1 MKLSQR
7 VFAVVFL
14 GVFVIGSILSLYSL
28 KRSFDSYIETEK
40 ENAVSEHIRC
50 VNAAVDELC
59 EKQNEQLSG
68 WLSDENTDTA
78 IYGLDGVRKIGDG
91 EEQTATAA
99 VSGDEITVESPIVF
113 QNRAYAV
120 KTVHRIHKPDVNV
133 KAVIAVSASAVS
145 ALVIALGAVF
155 AVGSYTLP
163 LHKLNKAIRQI
174 AAGKYDTRIEGGKGE
189 FSGTF
194 NAVNDMAEAVE
205 RDVGKLSDIAESRKG
220 FVDSM
225 AHEMKTPL
233 TSILCMGDLL
243 RLKKDVSERDRRDY
257 AGVIVEEAKRMK
269 ELSSKLLAMASTDNA
284 SLSFEPV
291 STAEL
296 IDELGAAIRPV
307 CDRAGIVFSC
317 EGIDGII
324 SADRELF
331 KSLITNLVDNA
342 IKASEPGKTVGIRY
356 APDGGIMKIIVAD
369 QGIGMKPEDIKHA
382 TEPFYMVDKA
392 RSRKAGGAGLGLS
405 LCAVIAKKHNATID
419 IKSELGKGTIIIVAF
434 PLAERRGRI

>member
-1 MKLSQR
+1 MRLSQR
-7 VFAVVFL
+7 VFSVVFL
-14 GVFVIGSILSLYSL
+14 GVFVIGSALSVYFV
-28 KRSFDSYIETEK
+28 KHDFDSYIETEK
-40 ENAVSEHIRC
+40 ENAISEHIHH
-50 VNAAVDELC
+50 VNEVVAELC
-59 EKQNEQLSG
+59 GKQDEQLAG
-68 WLSDENTDTA
+68 WLSDDNTDAA
-78 IYGLDGVRKIGDG
+78 IHGLDGVKAIED
-91 EEQTATAA
+91 EEQVTTAT
-99 VSGDEITVESPIVF
+99 VSGSEIMVESPIVF
-113 QNRAYAV
+113 QNRTYAV
-120 KTVHRIHKPDVNV
+120 KTIHRISKPDG
-133 KAVIAVSASAVS
+133 KIRTIFAVSVSAIS

-155 AVGSYTLP
+155 SVGSYTLP
-163 LHKLNKAIRQI
+163 LRRVNKAIRQI
-174 AAGKYDTRIEGGKGE
+174 AAGKYDTRLEGGKGD
-189 FSGTF
+189 FSTTF

-205 RDVGKLSDIAESRKG
+205 RDVGKLSDIAENRKG

-269 ELSSKLLAMASTDNA
+269 ELSSKLLAMASTDND

-296 IDELGAAIRPV
+296 IDELGAAMRPV
-307 CDRAGIVFSC
+307 CERSGIGFSC

-331 KSLITNLVDNA
+331 KSLIANLVDNA
-342 IKASEPGKTVGIRY
+342 VKASEPAKTVGIRY
-356 APDGGIMKIIVAD
+356 APDGGVMKIIVAD

-419 IKSELGKGTIIIVAF
+419 IKSELGKGTIVIVAL
-434 PLAERRGRI
+434 PLAERSGRI